1 MGYRHVVSVF
11 LASVL
16 VSACGGGNGQVTPPV
31 VAPPPAPEPEP
42 PAPDYNTEEFRGNP
56 GLAEIGALS
65 AYEAGYSGKGITIA
79 LLDSG
84 IDDQHPDLDAN
95 IHPESRDFG
104 GNGGALFDDTPYDI
118 SENPNIITSVIHG
131 TAVAGIM
138 VAERNGLGMHGVAPE
153 AQVLALRMDL
163 PELASWGGKDLNQA
177 AVGDAIDHAIANDAK
192 VLMVEWAFWDAS
204 ANQYTG
210 AEHQIDEAFYIAEE
224 YREPIRAAFQ
234 RAIDAGMLIVIPAG
248 NEYGSAPTAFISQLG
263 LEEKNRNSV
272 IIVGSVDREQTI
284 YDRSNRA
291 GYAQDYY
298 VVAPS
303 RVTTTAPTRG
313 IGEGRPQWAGTSN
326 GTSFA
331 GPHVA
336 AAAALLMQAFP
347 NLTAAEVAEILFETA
362 RDLGAAGTD
371 EVYGL
376 GMIDLAAAF
385 EPSGE
390 LAAMTRAGA
399 PVMLDNTMIEAST
412 AFGDAFDKM
421 PALLQ
426 VVALDSYRR
435 AYRQNLSGAI
445 TSRRVGPNVSGLLDQ
460 VASHGWSRVSLS
472 DDSQISFSY
481 TAPARADLALRDALP
496 YAARTAQQEIRDVS
510 FAFSQSVDA
519 RTDIKF
525 SVGRGG
531 ISAFPLSGGS
541 RTARSLV
548 GTDVSLDAFSTL
560 HRSARALGLTR
571 QLGKALSY
579 SASIAHYETRD
590 DQDNLLVPENG
601 PRAHAV
607 AVANELGLQ
616 GASWR
621 LALGGGMMEEAE
633 GFLASRAGG
642 ALKLGDGSRSYY
654 ASAFGEKHWSGGW
667 SLRARYTV
675 GRTNAQTAQDSFIER
690 FSVLSTSAFAAQFM
704 KRGVLALADR
714 LVFSV
719 SQPLVVS
726 AGSFTAFLPLSKNSQ
741 TGELVYERVIGQLA
755 PEDRQKDFELMYEFA
770 GRESGFTLRANMLY
784 QQNPG
789 NRPGQHHAFL
799 LQAALPF

>member
-1 MGYRHVVSVF
+1 M
-11 LASVL
+11 
-16 VSACGGGNGQVTPPV
+16 TPPV
-31 VAPPPAPEPEP
+31 VAPPPSPEPEP

-65 AYEAGYSGKGITIA
+65 AYEAGYFGTGVTIA

-104 GNGGALFDDTPYDI
+104 GNGGALFDDTMYDI

-138 VAERNGLGMHGVAPE
+138 VAERNGAGMHGVAPE

-192 VLMVEWAFWDAS
+192 VLMVEWAFWDES
-204 ANQYTG
+204 ANQYAG
-210 AEHQIDEAFYIAEE
+210 AEHQIDEAYYIAQE

-263 LEEKNRNSV
+263 LEEKNRGSV
-272 IIVGSVDREQTI
+272 IIVGSVDREQQI

-362 RDLGAAGTD
+362 RDLGAVGTD
-371 EVYGL
+371 EIYGL

-390 LAAMTRAGA
+390 LAAMTRAGS
-399 PVMLDNTMIEAST
+399 PVTMANTMIEAST

-421 PALLQ
+421 PTLLQ

-435 AYRQNLSGAI
+435 AYRQNLAGAV

-472 DDSQISFSY
+472 DDSQFSFSY
-481 TAPARADLALRDALP
+481 TAPARLDHALMDALP

-525 SVGRGG
+525 SMGRGG
-531 ISAFPLSGGS
+531 VSAFPLAGGS
-541 RTARSLV
+541 RTARSIV
-548 GTDVSLDAFSTL
+548 GTDVSMDAFSTL
-560 HRSARALGLTR
+560 YRSSRALGLTR
-571 QLGKALSY
+571 QVGKGVTY
-579 SASIAHYETRD
+579 SASIAQYET
-590 DQDNLLVPENG
+590 QGEGGETLFTPAG
-601 PRAHAV
+601 SPRARAAAV
-607 AVANELGLQ
+607 AQELGWR

-633 GFLASRAGG
+633 GFLASRSGG
-642 ALKLGDGSRSYY
+642 ALKLSSGSRSYY
-654 ASAFGEKHWSGGW
+654 VSASGEKHWVGGW

-675 GRTNAQTAQDSFIER
+675 GSTSARMAEDSFVEAVTPLR
-690 FSVLSTSAFAAQFM
+690 TKAFAAQLM
-704 KRGVLALADR
+704 KQGVLAYADR
-714 LVFSV
+714 LVLSV
-719 SQPLVVS
+719 SQPLAVTS
-726 AGSFTAFLPLSKNSQ
+726 GSFTAFLPLSQ
-741 TGELVYERVIGQLA
+741 DRRTGDLVYERVIGQLA
-755 PEDRQKDFELMYEFA
+755 PDDRQKDFELMYEFA
-770 GRESGFTLRANMLY
+770 AQESGFTLRANMLY

-789 NRPGQHHAFL
+789 NRAGQHHAFL